1 MPPKVKTTKD
11 DIINA
16 AVEIVRK
23 SGADSLNARDIAAKI
38 GCSTQ
43 PIFSNFSSMEE
54 LRDAVILRGYGMY
67 RQYIADDMSSG
78 EYPPYKASGMAYI
91 RFAVEERE
99 MFKLLFMRDRSEER
113 GGVSDMDI
121 EDIIAIIK
129 KNVGLDDETARLF
142 HLEMWVYVH
151 GIASMTATG
160 YLSLDCDLVS
170 RMLTDSYQG
179 LLKRYTEK
187 EN

>member
-1 MPPKVKTTKD
+1 
-11 DIINA
+11 
-16 AVEIVRK
+16 
-23 SGADSLNARDIAAKI
+23 
-38 GCSTQ
+38 
-43 PIFSNFSSMEE
+43 
-54 LRDAVILRGYGMY
+54 
-67 RQYIADDMSSG
+67 
-78 EYPPYKASGMAYI
+78 
-91 RFAVEERE
+91 

-113 GGVSDMDI
+113 GGASDMDI

-129 KNVGLDDETARLF
+129 KNVGLDDETARLL

>member
-11 DIINA
+11 DIIKA

-23 SGADSLNARDIAAKI
+23 SGASALNARDIALQL

-43 PIFSNFSSMEE
+43 PIFSNFFSMEE
-54 LRDAVILRGYGMY
+54 LRDAVILRGYEMY
-67 RQYIADDMSSG
+67 RQYITEDTSSG

-91 RFAVEERE
+91 RFATEERE

-113 GGVSDMDI
+113 GSSDMDI

-129 KNVGLDDETARLF
+129 KNVGLDDKMARLF

-151 GIASMTATG
+151 GIATITATG
-160 YLSLDCDLVS
+160 YLSLDRELVS

-179 LLKRYTEK
+179 LLKRYTGK